1 MEQTMA
7 IIEQG
12 QLKGVFRGFH
22 NTETVF
28 EFYSGSKWRQNEY
41 KYNYHYACGA
51 SAKVVDDRGRYR
63 LEVEG
68 MNDTVEVVRI
78 S

>member
-1 MEQTMA
+1 ME
-7 IIEQG
+7 IVEKG
-12 QLKGVFRGFH
+12 QLKGAFKGFH

-41 KYNYHYACGA
+41 KYNYHYSYGP
-51 SAKVVDDRGRYR
+51 SAKVVNDSGRYW
-63 LEVEG
+63 LQVDG
-68 MNDTVEVVRI
+68 MSDSVEVVRI